1 MQYLVTGK
9 EMKLLDQNTSKHF
22 HVPELVLMEQ
32 AAMAF
37 VRKLFLLEGERGL
50 SCKKALIVCG
60 SGNNGADGL
69 AIARLLRQRGM
80 EPLLWPVG
88 EQAGFTQSESYRV
101 QRSICEAYGIAVTDR
116 ACSGAE
122 LIIDAIF
129 GTGLSRKVEGTL
141 SEVIE
146 LVNRSAAWRVAVD
159 IASGISAD
167 TGEVLGNAFR
177 ADDTITFSF
186 GKVGQYLWPGNE
198 YSGTLHV
205 VPIGITQESFLSD
218 RPKAAAHERGDLA
231 LLPGRFAHSNKG
243 TYGKL
248 LVVAGSV
255 NMAGA
260 ACLCARAAYRA
271 GTGLVRVLTP
281 EENRLIIQTSV
292 PEAVL
297 TTYRADSPDA
307 QTIKDAVGWADAV
320 VAGPGIGTG
329 EGARALLALVLDCV
343 SVPTVLDA
351 DALNILA
358 KDCGRL
364 SAPHADLI
372 VTPHLGEMAR
382 LTGHTV
388 EHIQGALMESARQF
402 AETYGVVCVLKD
414 FRTVTAVPG
423 GLTYLNLSGNHGMAT
438 AGSGD
443 VLSGVIGGLLAQ
455 GMKAS
460 VAASCGVYLHG
471 LAGDAAARRTG
482 KRALLASDI
491 ADGLKELDLAE

>member
-9 EMKLLDQNTSKHF
+9 EMTLLDQNTSKHF
-22 HVPELVLMEQ
+22 NVPELVLMEQ

-37 VRKLFLLEGERGL
+37 VRKLFLLERERGL

-69 AIARLLRQRGM
+69 AIARLLRQQGM

-88 EQAGFTQSESYRV
+88 EQTGLRQSESYRV

-116 ACSGAE
+116 ACSGVE

-129 GTGLSRKVEGTL
+129 GTGLSRKVEGAL

-146 LVNRSAAWRVAVD
+146 LLNRMLAWRVAVD
-159 IASGISAD
+159 IASGLSAD
-167 TGEVLGNAFR
+167 TGEVLGAAFR

-198 YSGTLHV
+198 YSGILHV

-218 RPKAAAHERGDLA
+218 RPKAAALERGDLA
-231 LLPGRFAHSNKG
+231 LLPGRRAHSNKG

-281 EENRLIIQTSV
+281 EENRQIIQTSV

-297 TTYRADSPDA
+297 TTYRADSPDE
-307 QTIKDAVGWADAV
+307 KAVREAVLWADAV

-329 EGARALLALVLDCV
+329 KGARALLELVLGCV

-351 DALNILA
+351 DALNIA
-358 KDCGRL
+358 AEDCARL

-388 EHIQGALMESARQF
+388 EHIQGALLESARQF

-471 LAGDAAARRTG
+471 LAGDAAARHTG
-482 KRALLASDI
+482 KRALMASDI
-491 ADGLKELDLAE
+491 ADGLKELDLEE